1 MQAPLPQNAIPSM
14 TQSNAH
20 KKAALERLNPQNQL
34 DYTRKLQI

>member
-1 MQAPLPQNAIPSM
+1 MQALLPQNAIPM

-34 DYTRKLQI
+34 DSTRKLQI